1 MISRTLILCLLCAVV
16 FSSGCVGRWMR
27 SSQISAVRGPAPGA
41 SSSSGASANFAAQ
54 DSDYRLAPRDQVD
67 FAMFNE
73 PDLATT
79 QRLSTSGEMTL
90 PLIGTVNIAG
100 RTLRE
105 AEKEVRQRYLEG
117 GYFVN
122 PHVMLSVSEYGAHFV
137 TILGQV
143 NRPDRIEMPIEAS
156 TIGLVAAITQA
167 GGFTRLARDDAVQVT
182 RQTATGAERHITID
196 VREFLGRRGSGGAD
210 EFQLQPG
217 DVVFVPERL
226 F

>member
-1 MISRTLILCLLCAVV
+1 
-16 FSSGCVGRWMR
+16 
-27 SSQISAVRGPAPGA
+27 
-41 SSSSGASANFAAQ
+41 
-54 DSDYRLAPRDQVD
+54 
-67 FAMFNE
+67 MFNE

-79 QRLSTSGEMTL
+79 QRLSSSGEMTL
-90 PLIGTVNIAG
+90 PLIGTVSLAG

-105 AEKEVRQRYLEG
+105 AEKSVRERYLEA

-122 PHVMLSVSEYGAHFV
+122 PHVMLSVSEYGEQFV

-143 NRPDRIEMPIEAS
+143 NRPDRIPMSIES
-156 TIGLVAAITQA
+156 GSIGLVEAITQA

-182 RQTATGAERHITID
+182 RQTATGAERHLTID
-196 VREFLGRRGSGGAD
+196 VRAFLGRRGRVGSD